1 MSGHGERHVGAERPA
16 HRDEIRDFHL
26 VGRRAEVVIVSSSA
40 ARGTA
45 EDLCGPVLRTWLE
58 GRGLRVRVHVVPDGP
73 EVLTVLRELTE
84 DSHTADGPRLVVTS
98 GGTGLNSDDVTPEST
113 ARVLE
118 RQSPG
123 IMQALWAQ
131 GLRKTPTA
139 AMSRGVAGQVGRT
152 FLVNLPGSRGGVK
165 DGMAVLDP
173 LIDHISAQLEDVH
186 GHGEDR
192 SVTRSGDEV
201 LPAEGAASPA
211 SSAGFAVS
219 ASSVIPTS
227 SVDPVGSA
235 AQGAEPAG
243 AAGPGHD
250 AARVPDAASSPPEP
264 GEAGRGRSGAGAVL
278 RAGITEEPLDGELA
292 RREVADP
299 GCGAVVGF
307 SGVIRDHDGGRD
319 GVTGLAYSA
328 HPSAAQ
334 VMAEVVAGTA
344 REHPGTRVWA
354 EHRIG
359 ALAVGDS
366 ALEVAVAAAH
376 RTEAFA
382 ACSALVDRIK
392 ASVPIWKRESFA
404 DGQHTWVGL
413 DA

>member
-1 MSGHGERHVGAERPA
+1 M
-16 HRDEIRDFHL
+16 
-26 VGRRAEVVIVSSSA
+26 GRRAEVVIVSSSA

-123 IMQALWAQ
+123 IMHALWAQ

-219 ASSVIPTS
+219 ASSASSVIPTS

-250 AARVPDAASSPPEP
+250 AARVPDAASSPPET

-319 GVTGLAYSA
+319 GVTGLEYSA

>member
-1 MSGHGERHVGAERPA
+1 M
-16 HRDEIRDFHL
+16 
-26 VGRRAEVVIVSSSA
+26 GRRAEVVIVSSSA

-123 IMQALWAQ
+123 IMHALWAQ

-173 LIDHISAQLEDVH
+173 LIDHITAQLEDVH

-250 AARVPDAASSPPEP
+250 AAPADDAARVPDAASSPPET

-319 GVTGLAYSA
+319 GVTGLEYSA

-334 VMAEVVAGTA
+334 VISEVVAGTA

>member
-123 IMQALWAQ
+123 IMHALWAQ

-250 AARVPDAASSPPEP
+250 AARVPDAASSPPET

-319 GVTGLAYSA
+319 GVTGLEYSA

>member
-123 IMQALWAQ
+123 IMHALWAQ

-235 AQGAEPAG
+235 VQGAEPAG

-250 AARVPDAASSPPEP
+250 AARVPDAASSPPET

-319 GVTGLAYSA
+319 GVTGLEYSA
-328 HPSAAQ
+328 HPGAAQ
-334 VMAEVVAGTA
+334 VISEVVAGTA

>member
-16 HRDEIRDFHL
+16 HRDEIGDFHL

-123 IMQALWAQ
+123 IMHALWAQ

-235 AQGAEPAG
+235 AQGAEPAS

-250 AARVPDAASSPPEP
+250 AARVPDAASSPPES

-319 GVTGLAYSA
+319 GVTGLEYSA

>member
-1 MSGHGERHVGAERPA
+1 M
-16 HRDEIRDFHL
+16 
-26 VGRRAEVVIVSSSA
+26 
-40 ARGTA
+40 
-45 EDLCGPVLRTWLE
+45 
-58 GRGLRVRVHVVPDGP
+58 
-73 EVLTVLRELTE
+73 
-84 DSHTADGPRLVVTS
+84 
-98 GGTGLNSDDVTPEST
+98 
-113 ARVLE
+113 
-118 RQSPG
+118 
-123 IMQALWAQ
+123 
-131 GLRKTPTA
+131 
-139 AMSRGVAGQVGRT
+139 
-152 FLVNLPGSRGGVK
+152 
-165 DGMAVLDP
+165 
-173 LIDHISAQLEDVH
+173 
-186 GHGEDR
+186 
-192 SVTRSGDEV
+192 
-201 LPAEGAASPA
+201 
-211 SSAGFAVS
+211 
-219 ASSVIPTS
+219 
-227 SVDPVGSA
+227 
-235 AQGAEPAG
+235 
-243 AAGPGHD
+243 
-250 AARVPDAASSPPEP
+250 
-264 GEAGRGRSGAGAVL
+264 L

-319 GVTGLAYSA
+319 GVTGLEYSA

-334 VMAEVVAGTA
+334 VISEVVAGTA

-376 RTEAFA
+376 RNEAFA

>member
-264 GEAGRGRSGAGAVL
+264 GEASRGRSGAGAVL